1 MEIDRLND
9 DWNKVKTKK
18 QLLELLN
25 EYKGILT
32 ETMLDYLKSLINLDF
47 SVIREY
53 ISDSDRKVLAELEIY
68 KKVAIYNIYKRAQDL
83 FNKQDGEFIIYGNN
97 RGNEGLSVST
107 KLSDRNVKLF
117 DFDYKEI
124 HSNAWDIPEI
134 PKGFKTL
141 HIGYISLFQL
151 LENKE
156 MLESELNQIKNKL
169 ECLYNEKNPYQSGY
183 SVDRLIGVNI
193 REWNFYHNEI
203 IKEYEK
209 QYRELTKKE
218 VSDID
223 KKEIEIKQYFHELL
237 TEDFGLVT
245 EDFEDISKEKSRM
258 LIKRMPN
265 LTIIDNIKYI

>member
-1 MEIDRLND
+1 MKFATTNRI
-9 DWNKVKTKK
+9 KTKDE
-18 QLLELLN
+18 LLESLK
-25 EYKGILT
+25 EYKGILKG
-32 ETMLDYLKSLINLDF
+32 DIFNYLESLIELEF
-47 SVIREY
+47 SVIRENINY
-53 ISDSDRKVLAELEIY
+53 SDRKALSELEIY
-68 KKVAIYNIYKRAQDL
+68 KNIAIYNIYNRAKNL
-83 FNKQDGEFIIYGNN
+83 FNKQNGEFIISENN
-97 RGNEGLSVST
+97 EELIIST
-107 KLSDRNVKLF
+107 KLDDRYVKLF

-209 QYRELTKKE
+209 QYRKLTKKE